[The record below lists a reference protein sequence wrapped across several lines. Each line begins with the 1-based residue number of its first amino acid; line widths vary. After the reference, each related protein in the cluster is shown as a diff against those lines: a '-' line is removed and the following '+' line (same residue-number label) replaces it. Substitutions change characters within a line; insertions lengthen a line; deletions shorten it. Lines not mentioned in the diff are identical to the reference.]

1 MPTSATLLSINPN
14 CKNADFYLSGGGIN
28 PNTGGA
34 VYINVYLTDTTTG
47 LGTQIY
53 QGDPDVD
60 TNADSTVNFN
70 VSSLTDSTNL
80 LYNAGNAELDAIIES
95 ITSFNG
101 LFNFEFI
108 DNVGEDIYTTS
119 TYVLGTCA
127 IDCCM
132 ANLLNPVINCNCE
145 GGDCHDTIRKIEKI
159 LILIR
164 CAVVDAA
171 NGNIAAAQEKYNK
184 AVELCD
190 STCDCNC

>member
-1 MPTSATLLSINPN
+1 MSVLGSNLTVSPN
-14 CKNADFYLSGGGIN
+14 CNSVSMDATEYDGETGYIANLYLVEG
-28 PNTGGA
+28 
-34 VYINVYLTDTTTG
+34 DTTT
-47 LGTQIY
+47 QIFQSTAQY
-53 QGDPDVD
+53 SSPMTITFENL
-60 TNADSTVNFN
+60 TNSEV
-70 VSSLTDSTNL
+70 NL
-80 LYNAGNAELDAIIES
+80 LYGQNETPTELDAIIEG

-101 LFNFEFI
+101 LFNFTLI
-108 DNVGEDIYTTS
+108 DNIEEAVETPAS
-119 TYVLGTCA
+119 YVLGTCA

-171 NGNIAAAQEKYNK
+171 NGDIAAAQEKYNK
-184 AVELCD
+184 AAELCD